1 MIFANLICRMQH
13 RMFASF
19 TVIMSP
25 TSLQM
30 HAGSWRWGWSDRKD
44 IFPGPVLLLFYEY
57 LQFMHI
63 VRNDLNKMALAII
76 TSPLSVVAISSE
88 W

>member
-13 RMFASF
+13 GMFASF

-44 IFPGPVLLLFYEY
+44 IFPGPVLYY
-57 LQFMHI
+57 FMNI
-63 VRNDLNKMALAII
+63 CSLCI
-76 TSPLSVVAISSE
+76 LSVMILIR
-88 W
+88 WR

>member
-1 MIFANLICRMQH
+1 MRALGGGGGQIERI
-13 RMFASF
+13 
-19 TVIMSP
+19 
-25 TSLQM
+25 
-30 HAGSWRWGWSDRKD
+30 

-76 TSPLSVVAISSE
+76 TSPLSVAAISSE